1 MVGGFRRDDGMK
13 GCNLESLKN
22 APPKSFLAKFLS
34 SQVHPKPPKNFS
46 PKGEADAFS
55 KKTLKFHGNLWV
67 PPLAPENPKKK
78 EANLKPKSP
87 ENCEPEHFKNMKL
100 VFDITFCGDRAG
112 GTTFDAHCGHMVN
125 ENETCIDFVR
135 RWDGGR
141 VGVSL
146 FDSCDGC

>member
-1 MVGGFRRDDGMK
+1 MEIFGSHLLHQKIG
-13 GCNLESLKN
+13 
-22 APPKSFLAKFLS
+22 
-34 SQVHPKPPKNFS
+34 
-46 PKGEADAFS
+46 
-55 KKTLKFHGNLWV
+55 
-67 PPLAPENPKKK
+67 KK
-78 EANLKPKSP
+78 EANLKPKPP

-141 VGVSL
+141 VGVFL